1 MLVNTS
7 RDPVCAQSEIR
18 RIDALR
24 KLEVLDTAPSDSLD
38 RVTRMASQLF
48 NLPIAAISLTDV
60 DRQWFKSKVGI
71 THDSIPRF
79 QAPCARVAE
88 SVQSLVVPNLLEN
101 PEFRESVL
109 AKSGIRFY
117 AGAPLTTSDGFCIG
131 AMCVLGMEPRE
142 VTDDE
147 METLRDMAS
156 MVTAQIELKYAI
168 GRRDSMSGMPNR
180 NQFREDLVDIARA
193 EAPGTEHVAVVINLA
208 TPPQIDA
215 AIRVMGASY
224 LDSLLDDAARWIKKC
239 AGSDMKLYHVGT
251 AQFAFIAPSG
261 TIVSDF
267 AAKLH
272 DWLALRNISGT
283 ARYLTT
289 VSFGLASFSAG
300 GDGLDVLRRC
310 HNAAQDA
317 ENAEL
322 GVGVYSTQQDISYQR
337 SFTLLNAFGAALG
350 SPGQLSLLFQPRVD
364 MVTGQWRGAE
374 ALLRWHHPTLGFV
387 SPAEFIPIVEKT
399 SVARATTEWVME
411 AAMTQ
416 LAAWRALGVDTQLSV
431 NVSATNLIEADFADG
446 FIGRMTKHGLPPH
459 LLEVEL
465 TESAVMTNPLHA
477 EKALATL
484 HGAGIGL
491 AIDDFGTG
499 YSSLGYL
506 QKLPASVVKI
516 DRSFI
521 LELDNA
527 RGKALVEAMIVL
539 LHGLGYRVV
548 AEGIETE
555 AMAVAL
561 REMGCDEAQGY
572 LYAKPL
578 TSDAFVTGWRKQ
590 KSLYPT

>member
-1 MLVNTS
+1 
-7 RDPVCAQSEIR
+7 
-18 RIDALR
+18 
-24 KLEVLDTAPSDSLD
+24 
-38 RVTRMASQLF
+38 
-48 NLPIAAISLTDV
+48 
-60 DRQWFKSKVGI
+60 
-71 THDSIPRF
+71 
-79 QAPCARVAE
+79 
-88 SVQSLVVPNLLEN
+88 
-101 PEFRESVL
+101 
-109 AKSGIRFY
+109 
-117 AGAPLTTSDGFCIG
+117 
-131 AMCVLGMEPRE
+131 
-142 VTDDE
+142 
-147 METLRDMAS
+147 
-156 MVTAQIELKYAI
+156 
-168 GRRDSMSGMPNR
+168 
-180 NQFREDLVDIARA
+180 
-193 EAPGTEHVAVVINLA
+193 
-208 TPPQIDA
+208 
-215 AIRVMGASY
+215 
-224 LDSLLDDAARWIKKC
+224 
-239 AGSDMKLYHVGT
+239 
-251 AQFAFIAPSG
+251 
-261 TIVSDF
+261 
-267 AAKLH
+267 
-272 DWLALRNISGT
+272 
-283 ARYLTT
+283 
-289 VSFGLASFSAG
+289 
-300 GDGLDVLRRC
+300 
-310 HNAAQDA
+310 
-317 ENAEL
+317 
-322 GVGVYSTQQDISYQR
+322 
-337 SFTLLNAFGAALG
+337 
-350 SPGQLSLLFQPRVD
+350 
-364 MVTGQWRGAE
+364 
-374 ALLRWHHPTLGFV
+374 
-387 SPAEFIPIVEKT
+387 
-399 SVARATTEWVME
+399 
-411 AAMTQ
+411 MTQ

-446 FIGRMTKHGLPPH
+446 VIGRMTKHGLPPH